1 MTDKTF
7 THVGVSTLKG
17 KVKARFTNDAS
28 RVKVLM
34 KNGHTDVTFIELPKA
49 MTKEQIRAGGYLET
63 LMPTATAEEIVAAAA

>member
-49 MTKEQIRAGGYLET
+49 MTKEQIRTGGYLET